1 VQEII
6 NLRNIMKSVEA
17 EIERLGWS
25 RELKTQTPESR
36 ASISVAKKLPLSLR
50 NFKMTKK
57 RSHSIA

>member
-1 VQEII
+1 
-6 NLRNIMKSVEA
+6 MKSVEA